1 METENLNPTGQA
13 AALKTAY
20 DAVNQILE
28 KTPAMLEKENYG
40 VNLPTLRRVKRCQ
53 PIKPVTYAFYMR
65 LFMRMLLEEYQRRI
79 QKGDTGREILRVLAE
94 IALQEHNMNLY

>member
-53 PIKPVTYAFYMR
+53 PIKPV
-65 LFMRMLLEEYQRRI
+65 MRMLLKEYQRRI

-94 IALQEHNMNLY
+94 IALQEHNMNLD